1 MPDQRQALTNTIED
15 FLREVI
21 TDLQPQPP
29 TPKAGRPV
37 ILPALAL
44 WAGLLVSVTRGIT
57 RQAELWRLLTIKGLW
72 DFPQYQISD
81 QAVYKRLGQAAS
93 TTFQVIFEQVTMLL
107 NLRNSELRST
117 AFNPESSLSQRSTLA
132 AFANGVFSIDG
143 MTLDRVSKRL
153 PSLRATPG
161 TVLGGK
167 LSAIFDV
174 RTQLW
179 RSIQHH
185 KDAQQNDKLEVREV
199 IRDLPVG
206 SVLLFDLGFFAFSWF
221 DHLSDLGHWFVSRMR
236 EKTSVTELEV
246 LYDHAGVKDSIV
258 FLGAYRADRAGH
270 AVRLVE
276 VFYKGAMRRYLTNV
290 LDPRVLSVREVLEL
304 YARRWDIEMMFDLV
318 KTNLK
323 LHFLMSS
330 KTNVML
336 HQVFAVFTVAQV
348 ILGLRSELASRAKC
362 DVFEV
367 SLSLFV
373 RWVLELAR
381 DGVDPIGV
389 LVERG
394 RLGGIIRRSS
404 RGQIRIPEMD
414 ESSYRERSSHMVL
427 TRKARFAGK
436 A

>member
-29 TPKAGRPV
+29 TLKAGRPV

-93 TTFQVIFEQVTMLL
+93 TTFQAIFEQVTMLL
-107 NLRNSELRST
+107 NLRMA
-117 AFNPESSLSQRSTLA
+117 AFNNPRLAVHTANPIKAASRPPLA
-132 AFANGVFSIDG
+132 AFANGVFSLDG

-199 IRDLPVG
+199 IRDLPTG

-221 DHLSDLGHWFVSRMR
+221 DHLSDLGH
-236 EKTSVTELEV
+236 
-246 LYDHAGVKDSIV
+246 
-258 FLGAYRADRAGH
+258 
-270 AVRLVE
+270 
-276 VFYKGAMRRYLTNV
+276 
-290 LDPRVLSVREVLEL
+290 
-304 YARRWDIEMMFDLV
+304 
-318 KTNLK
+318 
-323 LHFLMSS
+323 
-330 KTNVML
+330 
-336 HQVFAVFTVAQV
+336 
-348 ILGLRSELASRAKC
+348 
-362 DVFEV
+362 
-367 SLSLFV
+367 
-373 RWVLELAR
+373 
-381 DGVDPIGV
+381 
-389 LVERG
+389 
-394 RLGGIIRRSS
+394 
-404 RGQIRIPEMD
+404 
-414 ESSYRERSSHMVL
+414 
-427 TRKARFAGK
+427 
-436 A
+436 